1 MRKMRKKNI
10 MMKISFNPPFNPVSV
25 FVSFHSHLYNH
36 KTTVLY
42 ATPMQKFMADAAA
55 ADDDDDDSD
64 DDNHPHHRRLYAII
78 KSISRIIL
86 NKILIIT
93 PSAFSVLSQNM
104 IFVFI
109 WGTNTTADDGVA
121 RHPPVSAFHW
131 LLSSGTQQRV

>member
-64 DDNHPHHRRLYAII
+64 ADNHPHHRRLYAII
-78 KSISRIIL
+78 KSINRIIL

-93 PSAFSVLSQNM
+93 PSASSVLP
-104 IFVFI
+104 II
-109 WGTNTTADDGVA
+109 
-121 RHPPVSAFHW
+121 
-131 LLSSGTQQRV
+131 